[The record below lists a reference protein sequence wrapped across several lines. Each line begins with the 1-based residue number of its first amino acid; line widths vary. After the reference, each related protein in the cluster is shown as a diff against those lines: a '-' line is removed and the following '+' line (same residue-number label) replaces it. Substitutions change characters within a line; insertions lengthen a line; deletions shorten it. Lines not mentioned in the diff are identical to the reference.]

1 MIDIVTPQRFYQFDI
16 KNKNNNLQTV
26 IDLKVIIQILL
37 DKNACYDKDILV
49 INTNAPQPPITIDI
63 DKNEV
68 AEEMY
73 SKLVTAWTTYKL
85 ATER

>member
-16 KNKNNNLQTV
+16 NNKDNNIQTV
-26 IDLKVIIQILL
+26 IDLKMINQILL
-37 DKNACYDKDILV
+37 DKNVCCDRVLLV
-49 INTNAPQPPITIDI
+49 INTNSSQPPITIDI

-68 AEEMY
+68 ADEIY
-73 SKLVTAWTTYKL
+73 YKLVKTWTTYKL